1 MNRETT
7 KAKKRTQLVSAR
19 CVQRKRAASPF
30 LSLLGLALAFALGLG
45 TGPALGQEPGVPP
58 QDQVK
63 PPSTSAAPEDANL
76 RPPWTI
82 RALLVI
88 IALAIWHTTQ
98 RMLGER
104 RPSSVDEAERAG
116 RFLSEHDAL
125 LRLFQPA
132 NIFLNAHPRWANA
145 LLLTSSVLIDG
156 LGLFLFVWS
165 IVGPSIRPFLGLCI
179 LFGLRQLCQVL
190 TALPPPAGSIWR
202 NPGLPSLFVTYGVSN
217 DLFFSGHTALAVY
230 GAVELAG
237 LDHVW
242 LMGAA
247 ILIAVFQIVV
257 VLLLRAHYTMDVFAG
272 LMTALYVAGVAA
284 WLALPCDRALTRA
297 FVGGSHKSQQGRA
310 ESHPTVGAEYH
321 TQDRACDIVGV
332 GAYNSRGG
340 KPMPIHDW
348 ALCREVR

>member
-1 MNRETT
+1 
-7 KAKKRTQLVSAR
+7 L
-19 CVQRKRAASPF
+19 PF
-30 LSLLGLALAFALGLG
+30 GLALAFALGLG
-45 TGPALGQEPGVPP
+45 TGQALGQEPGGPP
-58 QDQVK
+58 ADQVK
-63 PPSTSAAPEDANL
+63 SSSTSAAPEDASP
-76 RPPWTI
+76 RPPWAI

-88 IALAIWHTTQ
+88 IALAIWHTSQ

-104 RPSSVDEAERAG
+104 RPSSVDQAEQAG
-116 RFLSEHDAL
+116 RFLSAHDML
-125 LRLFQPA
+125 LRLFEPA

-145 LLLTSSVLIDG
+145 LLLASSVLIDG

-217 DLFFSGHTALAVY
+217 DLFFSGHTAIAVY

-237 LDHVW
+237 LGHVW
-242 LMGAA
+242 LVGAA

-272 LMTALYVAGVAA
+272 LMTALYVAGIAA
-284 WLALPCDRALTRA
+284 WLALPCDRALTHA
-297 FVGGSHKSQQGRA
+297 FAGGSPRVVDAVPNPASNRK
-310 ESHPTVGAEYH
+310 
-321 TQDRACDIVGV
+321 
-332 GAYNSRGG
+332 
-340 KPMPIHDW
+340 
-348 ALCREVR
+348 